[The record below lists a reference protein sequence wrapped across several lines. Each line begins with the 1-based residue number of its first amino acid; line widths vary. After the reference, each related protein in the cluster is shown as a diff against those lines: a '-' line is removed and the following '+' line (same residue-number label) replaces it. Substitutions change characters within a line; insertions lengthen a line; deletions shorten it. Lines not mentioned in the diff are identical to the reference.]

1 MPQIKVTFAD
11 GSTAIF
17 HEEMTFQTFNEND
30 EKHLPANKA
39 SLFSHPNCNLFFSFV
54 DILCMGQFFY
64 DTEHPET
71 IYESKNVVKIELI

>member
-11 GSTAIF
+11 GSIAIF

-30 EKHLPANKA
+30 DKHLPANKA

-54 DILCMGQFFY
+54 DI
-64 DTEHPET
+64 
-71 IYESKNVVKIELI
+71 